1 MQSVA
6 TWLVARPHN
15 AVLALAGTLLLPV
28 LHLISGAIIVLLV
41 LQRGAQLAA
50 VVAGIAGVLL
60 TTVAFVVGAPVAQV
74 AFSIAL
80 TLVPSIL
87 LGALLQG
94 TRSLALTMQ
103 VSAILAAAAMLI
115 FQLAVDDLV
124 AFWQPVM
131 IEWQALAREIGLQAQ
146 ADFIAAEPE
155 LAAKLLSLAAIVWRW
170 LLYTVYL
177 LFGYRLYQSLPI
189 QTGNYGRFCDLNF
202 GRVIALT
209 MAVASVVAW
218 ASGSDLLQ
226 NVAVV
231 LFAVFGV
238 QGLAIVHWLHVEK
251 HLPILAVYAIYV
263 LMLVLQVLMVFALAV
278 VGYMDAWFGY
288 RNRAAK
294 NSK

>member
-28 LHLISGAIIVLLV
+28 LHLLSGAIIVLLV
-41 LQRGAQLAA
+41 LQRGPQVAA
-50 VVAGIAGVLL
+50 GVAAIAGLLL
-60 TTVAFVVGAPVAQV
+60 TAVAYVVGAPVEQV

-80 TLVPSIL
+80 TLVPSIMF
-87 LGALLQG
+87 GALLLAS
-94 TRSLALTMQ
+94 RSLTLTLQ
-103 VSAILAAAAMLI
+103 VSAILAAVAMLV

-131 IEWQALAREIGLQAQ
+131 VEWQQLARDLGLQMQ
-146 ADFIAAEPE
+146 ADFIAQQPV

-170 LLYTVYL
+170 LLYTIYL
-177 LFGYRLYQSLPI
+177 LLGYRLYQSLPI
-189 QTGNYGRFCDLNF
+189 QTGNFGRFCDLDF
-202 GRVIALT
+202 GRVIALA
-209 MAVASVVAW
+209 MAVTSVIAW

-238 QGLAIVHWLHVEK
+238 QGLAIVHWMHYERQM
-251 HLPILAVYAIYV
+251 PIFVVYAVYV
-263 LMLVLQVLMVFALAV
+263 LVLVLQVLTIFALAV
-278 VGYMDAWFGY
+278 VGYMDAWFSY
-288 RNRAAK
+288 RRRATTQQ
-294 NSK
+294 

>member
-28 LHLISGAIIVLLV
+28 LHLLSGAIIVLLV
-41 LQRGAQLAA
+41 LQRGVQLAGI
-50 VVAGIAGVLL
+50 VAGIAGVLL
-60 TTVAFVVGAPVAQV
+60 TVVAAVVGAPVGQV

-80 TLVPSIL
+80 TLVPSIMF
-87 LGALLQG
+87 GVLLQR
-94 TRSLALTMQ
+94 TRSLTLTMQ
-103 VSAILAAAAMLI
+103 VSAILAAVAMLAFGI
-115 FQLAVDDLV
+115 TVSDPV

-131 IEWQALAREIGLQAQ
+131 EEWQKLARDYGLQTQ
-146 ADFIAAEPE
+146 ADFIATEPE

-177 LFGYRLYQSLPI
+177 LLGYRLYQSLPI

-202 GRVIALT
+202 GRVIALA
-209 MAVASVVAW
+209 MAIASVVAW
-218 ASGSDLLQ
+218 ASGLDLLQ

-238 QGLAIVHWLHVEK
+238 QGLAVLHWMHAERQ
-251 HLPILAVYAIYV
+251 LPIVAVYAVYV
-263 LMLVLQVLMVFALAV
+263 LMIVLQVLMIFGLAV

-288 RNRAAK
+288 RKRAVK
-294 NSK
+294 QQ

>member
-28 LHLISGAIIVLLV
+28 LHLLSGAIIVLLV
-41 LQRGAQLAA
+41 LQRGVQLAA
-50 VVAGIAGVLL
+50 VVGGIAGLLL
-60 TTVAFVVGAPVAQV
+60 TTVAIVVGAPAAQV

-80 TLVPSIL
+80 TLVPSIMF
-87 LGALLQG
+87 GVLLQRS
-94 TRSLALTMQ
+94 RSLTLTLQ
-103 VSAILAAAAMLI
+103 VSAILAAAAMLVFGI
-115 FQLAVDDLV
+115 VVSDPV

-131 IEWQALAREIGLQAQ
+131 VEWQKLARDIGLHAQ
-146 ADFIAAEPE
+146 ADFIAAQPE
-155 LAAKLLSLAAIVWRW
+155 LAAQLLSLAAIVWRW

-177 LFGYRLYQSLPI
+177 LLGYRLYQSLPI

-202 GRVIALT
+202 GRVIAVV

-218 ASGSDLLQ
+218 ASGSVLLQ
-226 NVAVV
+226 NIAVV
-231 LFAVFGV
+231 LFAAFGL

-251 HLPILAVYAIYV
+251 QLPILAVYAVYAV
-263 LMLVLQVLMVFALAV
+263 MLVLQVLMIFGLAV

-294 NSK
+294 QQ